1 LILSEPIIAEFTR
14 TLRKPYFR
22 ARVNEDQI
30 AAALALLG
38 TEAKITSLT
47 IVVTGVAA
55 HPEDDL
61 VLATAVS
68 AHADYLVTGDTGLLH
83 VGNYEGVQILS
94 PRALLDLLRDKP
106 SG

>member
-1 LILSEPIIAEFTR
+1 LIVSEPIIAEFTR

-47 IVVTGVAA
+47 IVVTGFA
-55 HPEDDL
+55 
-61 VLATAVS
+61 
-68 AHADYLVTGDTGLLH
+68 G
-83 VGNYEGVQILS
+83 
-94 PRALLDLLRDKP
+94 
-106 SG
+106 